1 MASASPVPVLKKIPQ
16 ARRNLLFLPLIAA
29 AYLVLL
35 PIVGVL
41 TQDLIIA
48 FVVSLPPAV
57 GIGYVLVGLPRFATD
72 PRDLL
77 RKNLPKITPD
87 RRRAL
92 FIPGFLVL
100 TAIAYVIAGIL
111 LTGGPVH
118 PDYVAI
124 GAIAVALVVAGV
136 IATLLFGLPDTRAV
150 KALLPNIPPERK
162 PALFLPAGLL
172 IALVL
177 FFVLGIAITQVVT
190 AGDYGALAA
199 FFLSI
204 LIGFGVAY
212 KVFGLPK
219 TGRIPVERIPRVAP
233 QLRSYASIATILIL
247 GPILAV
253 VAGGLIAGL
262 PQVAPDLQLYAGVL
276 AGFLIAVV
284 VAWRLFG
291 PPALS
296 AGVLEYVPRIPR
308 GARPYLFFPFWFGI
322 SAGMTIAVET
332 LLKIELYPVI
342 LGSLGVGFILAV
354 VITGRV
360 KRFARSPGDTVKGL
374 SETRRAFLFLPA
386 WLVLGTIF
394 YFLAGYAVREAS
406 LTILAAYPLAFLLTL
421 LVFEG
426 NVIGGAMRTG
436 RERKAHEKTM
446 RDQVRARLREE
457 RQG

>member
-1 MASASPVPVLKKIPQ
+1 MASTPAIPVLKKIPQ
-16 ARRNLLFLPLIAA
+16 ARRNLLFLPVIAV
-29 AYLVLL
+29 AYLVLI

-41 TQDLIIA
+41 TQDLVIA
-48 FVVSLPPAV
+48 FVVSLPPA
-57 GIGYVLVGLPRFATD
+57 GALAYVLVGLPRFTKD
-72 PRDLL
+72 PREIL
-77 RKNLPKITPD
+77 RKSLPRITPD

-100 TAIAYVIAGIL
+100 TAVVYVIAGIL
-111 LTGGPVH
+111 LTGSPVH
-118 PDYVAI
+118 PDYVAL
-124 GAIAVALVVAGV
+124 GAIAVALVAAG
-136 IATLLFGLPDTRAV
+136 ALSTLLFGLPDTRAV
-150 KALLPNIPPERK
+150 KAFIPNIPPERK

-177 FFVLGIAITQVVT
+177 FFVLGITITQVVT

-204 LIGFGVAY
+204 VIGFGVAY
-212 KVFGLPK
+212 RIFGLPK
-219 TGRIPVERIPRVAP
+219 TGRIPVEKIPRVAP

-262 PQVAPDLQLYAGVL
+262 PQVAPDLQLYAGIL

-296 AGVLEYVPRIPR
+296 AGALEYVPRLPR
-308 GARPYLFFPFWFGI
+308 GARPYLFFPIWFGI
-322 SAGMTIAVET
+322 SAGITIAVET

-342 LGSLGVGFILAV
+342 LGSLGVGFIIAV
-354 VITGRV
+354 VITGRI
-360 KRFARSPGDTVKGL
+360 KRFARSPGDTVKGM
-374 SETRRAFLFLPA
+374 SETRRAFLFLPS

-394 YFLAGYAVREAS
+394 YFLAGYAVREAF

-426 NVIGGAMRTG
+426 DVIGGAMRSG
-436 RERKAHEKTM
+436 RERKAREKAI
-446 RDQVRARLREE
+446 RDQVKERLQQE